1 MVECFSLEGNEII
14 QYHNRLWFQVYGYRK
29 IDWDGIIDEY
39 DVDVL
44 FVRFNN
50 WCQMILLIGLKV
62 QLQGS
67 FVLLKCD
74 TSKTN

>member
-50 WCQMILLIGLKV
+50 WC
-62 QLQGS
+62 
-67 FVLLKCD
+67 
-74 TSKTN
+74 

>member
-1 MVECFSLEGNEII
+1 MNL
-14 QYHNRLWFQVYGYRK
+14 YRWYK
-29 IDWDGIIDEY
+29 IDWDRIIDEY

-50 WCQMILLIGLKV
+50 WCQMTLSIGSKA

-67 FVLLKCD
+67 FFLLKCD
-74 TSKTN
+74 TSKADLFSCFTQSWYHD